1 LRKIL
6 VLYCLFLSLGS
17 LFAEVIFDPPRLFL
31 PVESSREFKADL
43 SIKNPEKEDL
53 IIDFMASREGWIIE
67 PSEVALK
74 GGESTVIRISGPLHQ
89 MDEAIVVLM
98 LSDREDVPSLYTINP
113 VQTILPEAIPAPDF
127 DAFQPFVFFYSPGC
141 EICEEFFSNDLPA
154 LEKESGLILQPE
166 KLNVFEPGNYERM
179 EALLTER
186 SRMVK
191 DFPILIAGSYLFSG
205 EQEIRND
212 FPRLLRSR
220 SESLPPE
227 QGLLS
232 LDVTGRLPDLS
243 GLAVFLAGLLDGINP
258 CAFTTLIFLI
268 SYLRLLG
275 KKGRDILKIGGSFTL
290 AVFVTYF
297 LVGLGAF
304 QFIRMADSFS
314 LVSSVIKYILGGSLF
329 LFAGLSLV
337 DYRLIRQ
344 GRASQSILQLS
355 AERKKKIHKVVR
367 ASTRSSLVILSS
379 FGAGILISLY
389 ELGCTGQ
396 IYLPMLVY
404 MVKQEKWTALFPLT
418 LYNIAFILPL
428 ILVFFLFYKGS
439 DSDRINELFQR
450 NKSKIKLATA
460 VLFFLM
466 GIFIFLF

>member
-1 LRKIL
+1 
-6 VLYCLFLSLGS
+6 
-17 LFAEVIFDPPRLFL
+17 
-31 PVESSREFKADL
+31 
-43 SIKNPEKEDL
+43 
-53 IIDFMASREGWIIE
+53 
-67 PSEVALK
+67 
-74 GGESTVIRISGPLHQ
+74 
-89 MDEAIVVLM
+89 
-98 LSDREDVPSLYTINP
+98 
-113 VQTILPEAIPAPDF
+113 
-127 DAFQPFVFFYSPGC
+127 
-141 EICEEFFSNDLPA
+141 
-154 LEKESGLILQPE
+154 
-166 KLNVFEPGNYERM
+166 
-179 EALLTER
+179 
-186 SRMVK
+186 
-191 DFPILIAGSYLFSG
+191 
-205 EQEIRND
+205 
-212 FPRLLRSR
+212 
-220 SESLPPE
+220 
-227 QGLLS
+227 
-232 LDVTGRLPDLS
+232 
-243 GLAVFLAGLLDGINP
+243 
-258 CAFTTLIFLI
+258 
-268 SYLRLLG
+268 
-275 KKGRDILKIGGSFTL
+275 
-290 AVFVTYF
+290 
-297 LVGLGAF
+297 
-304 QFIRMADSFS
+304 MADSFS